1 MPDHIVEPS
10 LVIITLYK
18 LGQVL
23 KISPPQC
30 IYLPLQLGVMLY
42 IISDPHNMAF
52 FIVGLIDTGANVV
65 ACSWDKA
72 EHWCL

>member
-1 MPDHIVEPS
+1 
-10 LVIITLYK
+10 
-18 LGQVL
+18 
-23 KISPPQC
+23 
-30 IYLPLQLGVMLY
+30 LQLGVMLY

-72 EHWCL
+72 EHWCSDRGKSSRTHIDC